1 MPMLRVLQELSD
13 RMAGTQAVASWVVAA
28 SAAVALVVVLG
39 TRTWHLAR
47 SAITIAHEGGHAFAA
62 LILGARLLYPGALHL
77 PHPAALGRLG

>member
-1 MPMLRVLQELSD
+1 VPP
-13 RMAGTQAVASWVVAA
+13 SWVVAA

-39 TRTWHLAR
+39 TGTWHLAR

-77 PHPAALGRLG
+77 PHPAALGRLGLTTATSG